1 MSASLSLLP
10 VGGDFSITLVDSDQ
24 NLDTARVESVTVSLP
39 NPQPLTQIPKS
50 QSFNPGNSQNPNIK
64 TLEP

>member
-1 MSASLSLLP
+1 MSASLTLLP

-39 NPQPLTQIPKS
+39 KDP
-50 QSFNPGNSQNPNIK
+50 
-64 TLEP
+64 EP